1 METFISFFYIVLGF
15 FLRLAVPILGT
26 VVLVFILRGL
36 DARWQA
42 EAERQAAKIEK
53 PQCWKIQGS
62 AQTQMAGSPT
72 IRSALPCWQIYR
84 LPNGYLNEEC
94 IQCEVFIEAPVPTL
108 TVEPRRL

>member
-1 METFISFFYIVLGF
+1 METFVSLFYIILGF
-15 FLRLAVPILGT
+15 VLRLAIPILGT
-26 VVLVFILRGL
+26 VILVFILRGL

-62 AQTQMAGSPT
+62 AQTPMTERPT
-72 IRSALPCWQIYR
+72 TQSTLPCWQVYR
-84 LPNGYLNEEC
+84 LPTGYLNEEC
-94 IQCEVFIEAPVPTL
+94 IHCEVFIDAPVPTL